1 MAVYVDN
8 ARIQWRGML
17 MSHLYADSLDEL
29 LRMVDRIGVARKWL
43 QKPPKASWVHF
54 DISEGKRRLAIVYGA
69 IETDI
74 FGPVEHCA
82 KQDWNAGRIT
92 QDELQVRLSRVENS
106 RKLRRLGK
114 PLTAPPEAPAEP
126 EQQELF

>member
-1 MAVYVDN
+1 MPVFVDN

-74 FGPVEHCA
+74 FGPVDHCA
-82 KQDWNAGRIT
+82 RQDWNAGRIT
-92 QDELQVRLSRVENS
+92 QDELQQRLARVENS

-114 PLTAPPEAPAEP
+114 PLTAPPEAPGEP

>member
-1 MAVYVDN
+1 MPVFVDN

-69 IETDI
+69 IETDKY
-74 FGPVEHCA
+74 GPAEHAALQMIATGDPA
-82 KQDWNAGRIT
+82 KMEAGKI
-92 QDELQVRLSRVENS
+92 ELERVEQ
-106 RKLRRLGK
+106 LRRLYKDQSEVKRIGALPVPAQGK
-114 PLTAPPEAPAEP
+114 L
-126 EQQELF
+126 L

>member
-1 MAVYVDN
+1 MPVYVDN

-43 QKPPKASWVHF
+43 QKPPKASWVHY

-92 QDELQVRLSRVENS
+92 QDELQVRLARVENS